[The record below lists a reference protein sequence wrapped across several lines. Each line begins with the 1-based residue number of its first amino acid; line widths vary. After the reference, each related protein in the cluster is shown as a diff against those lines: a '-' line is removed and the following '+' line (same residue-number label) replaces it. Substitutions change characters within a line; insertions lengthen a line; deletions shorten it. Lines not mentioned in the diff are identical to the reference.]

1 MAPWRAYSDAVES
14 GSPIEA
20 PPELPLVWRIPPW
33 QPAGLILVA
42 TVLLALDLYGDLGL
56 GALLMTVAISL
67 AALVGAVF
75 AIRLSLVADDD
86 GIWVRKFFRERLVE
100 WDDVAEVRATLVSRN
115 TMTIRISRMQ
125 GGHVDVPPSLLLPTL
140 PTKVHNAQ
148 TVVHNAALQLSRLAA
163 QRRLA

>member
-1 MAPWRAYSDAVES
+1 M
-14 GSPIEA
+14 
-20 PPELPLVWRIPPW
+20 
-33 QPAGLILVA
+33 
-42 TVLLALDLYGDLGL
+42 
-56 GALLMTVAISL
+56 
-67 AALVGAVF
+67 F